1 MNHSRLPLSD
11 APTPNP
17 SAHGSKP
24 PDLTHSIL
32 TRLRS
37 GDPDAGRLLD
47 LTYRP
52 AMLRFCLGYLHDPM
66 ESEDAVQEIF
76 WRVLRSDALPDNFRP
91 WLYKV
96 ARNHCIAVLRERKRH
111 HADRNPLPTESIPLD
126 ESGNLTRLV
135 RAEAQH
141 HLADLLAQLSPEEN
155 ELLRLR
161 YTEGLSRKEL
171 ADVMDEPESVIKSRL
186 FEAIEKLRKLAGG

>member
-1 MNHSRLPLSD
+1 MSQSTPPLPD
-11 APTPNP
+11 APTPNRGD
-17 SAHGSKP
+17 SVTNP
-24 PDLTHSIL
+24 PNLSHSIL
-32 TRLRS
+32 TRLRG

-47 LTYRP
+47 ELYRP

-91 WLYKV
+91 WLYKI

-126 ESGNLTRLV
+126 QSGYLTRLV

-141 HLADLLAQLSPEEN
+141 QLADLLAKLSPEEN
-155 ELLRLR
+155 ELLGLR
-161 YTEGLSRKEL
+161 YTEGLSRKEI
-171 ADVMDEPESVIKSRL
+171 ADVMDEPETVIKSRL